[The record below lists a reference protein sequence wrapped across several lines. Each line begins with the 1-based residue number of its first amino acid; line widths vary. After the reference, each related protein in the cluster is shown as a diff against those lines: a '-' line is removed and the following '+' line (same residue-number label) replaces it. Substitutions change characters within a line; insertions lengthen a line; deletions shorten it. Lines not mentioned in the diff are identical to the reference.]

1 MAQLKPLFLYLRY
14 SNLHTMKKLLIPFFA
29 ISILVSC
36 GEEKDQVTAQDR
48 DAVSNI
54 SADGD
59 LTPAQ
64 RKKMKEDFEKE
75 TKAQADLEASFTS
88 MEFDKLVHDFGT
100 VKADTDNFVEVIVTN
115 TGNRPLIISEVSASC
130 GCTMPK
136 EPEAPIPPGQTDIIE
151 VKFHSKPG
159 QLGEVSKT
167 VSVTANTEEVI
178 SKFQIKAF
186 VKE

>member
-1 MAQLKPLFLYLRY
+1 LAQSKRLFLYLRHP
-14 SNLHTMKKLLIPFFA
+14 NLHTMKKLLIPFLA

-36 GEEKDQVTAQDR
+36 GEEKDQVTAQNG
-48 DAVSNI
+48 DAKSNV
-54 SADGD
+54 SADED

-64 RKKMKEDFEKE
+64 RKKIKEDFEKE
-75 TKAQADLEASFTS
+75 AKAQADLEASFTS
-88 MEFDKLVHDFGT
+88 MKFDKLVHDFGT

-115 TGNRPLIISEVSASC
+115 TGNRPLIISDVSASC

-136 EPEAPIPPGQTDIIE
+136 KPEAPIPPGQTDIIE

-178 SKFQIKAF
+178 SKFEIKAF
-186 VKE
+186 VEK